1 MSSPSPALASIFFT
15 ADLPGKPLKQEC
27 SGGDIPA
34 GYSPA
39 FVAVGGGLKALLYGC
54 YSVIV
59 SVLNSRPW
67 MFKRLRVFLS
77 FKSPDVVI

>member
-39 FVAVGGGLKALLYGC
+39 FVAVGGGLTEGTSIP
-54 YSVIV
+54 SVF
-59 SVLNSRPW
+59 VLVFISTAEA
-67 MFKRLRVFLS
+67 FLS
-77 FKSPDVVI
+77 TWENRLLPT